1 VTNCELTDLSRE
13 KRIGE
18 WEALCP
24 VIDVGAPISSCLLC
38 GWPVDMSKHYGS
50 VWFFDRN
57 TETIHVCKPTLNRIM
72 ARVRR
77 DLENGR

>member
-38 GWPVDMSKHYGS
+38 GWPVDISKHYGS

-57 TETIHVCKPTLNRIM
+57 TETIHVCKSTLNVTM

-77 DLENGR
+77 ELERTR